1 MSVINLGFKGRY
13 ILDEMA
19 LQNSQNS
26 LKKMVSGLS
35 SNAVTQDGQIFYVDR
50 KSMPLKSLLTIS
62 PIWVFI
68 CCSVIAVVA
77 YFAFGYYLDTLAE
90 QTQAL

>member
-26 LKKMVSGLS
+26 LKKMVAGLS
-35 SNAVTQDGQIFYVDR
+35 GNAVTQDGQIFYVDR
-50 KSMPLKSLLTIS
+50 KSMSLKSLLTIS

-68 CCSVIAVVA
+68 CCFVIAVVA